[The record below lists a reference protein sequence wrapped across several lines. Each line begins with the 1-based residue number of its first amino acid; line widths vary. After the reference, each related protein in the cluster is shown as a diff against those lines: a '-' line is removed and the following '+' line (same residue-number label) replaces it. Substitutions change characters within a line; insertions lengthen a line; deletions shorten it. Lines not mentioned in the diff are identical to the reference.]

1 MLILFHYYYKL
12 RQILQILYKVRAT
25 HRYTA
30 EDTDE
35 LTFDAG
41 EVIAVLEAREDD
53 LLDEGWLLG
62 VKQSDGVH
70 GLFPANFTKSL

>member
-1 MLILFHYYYKL
+1 MLFLLYVF
-12 RQILQILYKVRAT
+12 QVLYKVRAT

-41 EVIAVLEAREDD
+41 EVITVLEAREED
-53 LLDEGWLLG
+53 LLDDGWLFG

-70 GLFPANFTKSL
+70 GVFPANFTKSL